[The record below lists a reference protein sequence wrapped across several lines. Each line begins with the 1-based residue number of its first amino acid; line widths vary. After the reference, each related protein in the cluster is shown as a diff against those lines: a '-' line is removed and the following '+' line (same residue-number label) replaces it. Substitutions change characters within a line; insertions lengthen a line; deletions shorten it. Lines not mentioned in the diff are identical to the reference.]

1 MADCG
6 SCRFFRRAEIGMP
19 GGVCR
24 RVPPVPVM
32 AGMLKHP
39 ITQELFPAVKTY
51 WPEIPDTEWCGEYV
65 QRPFSQVDL
74 EKLDEADL
82 KGSA

>member
-1 MADCG
+1 
-6 SCRFFRRAEIGMP
+6 
-19 GGVCR
+19 
-24 RVPPVPVM
+24 M

-39 ITQELFPAVKTY
+39 ITGELFPAVKTY
-51 WPEIPDTEWCGEYV
+51 WPEIPDTEWCGEYA
-65 QRPFSQVDL
+65 QRPFAQVDL